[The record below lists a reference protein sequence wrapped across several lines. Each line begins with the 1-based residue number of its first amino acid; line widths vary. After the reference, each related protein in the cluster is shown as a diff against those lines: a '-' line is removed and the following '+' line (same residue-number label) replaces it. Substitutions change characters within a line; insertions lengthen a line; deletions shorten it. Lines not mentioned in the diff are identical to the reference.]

1 MRFSIDFQGML
12 LLILIIF
19 LMYLVCS
26 LAAAGVQSNYPLNII
41 KFQVKIPWK
50 IDRKP
55 HRKFYNFYFIYKS
68 PRVMLVTP
76 GKTWNDGL
84 EPLNHRKPLNF
95 RCFSHQSGTVGLP
108 IVNESYHAHDRA
120 LHFGTRCAAVL
131 RQLYLCEF
139 LELELHIRD
148 STCRRCLLTPCA
160 ISAMRRQRAR
170 SNPPRP
176 REIFESD
183 MLQPVTCLREPDHM
197 ASLTKCVPGYL

>member
-1 MRFSIDFQGML
+1 
-12 LLILIIF
+12 
-19 LMYLVCS
+19 
-26 LAAAGVQSNYPLNII
+26 
-41 KFQVKIPWK
+41 
-50 IDRKP
+50 
-55 HRKFYNFYFIYKS
+55 
-68 PRVMLVTP
+68 MLVTP

-84 EPLNHRKPLNF
+84 EPLNHRKPLKF

-108 IVNESYHAHDRA
+108 IVNEAYHAHDRA

-148 STCRRCLLTPCA
+148 STCRRCLLTACA

-183 MLQPVTCLREPDHM
+183 MLQPVTCLREPDHIWIRLHVC
-197 ASLTKCVPGYL
+197 SFLRGRYTLRNQKRPGFEEISSSRCAQYILKLSRSKSEESYDLHQGLAFFAKTCHILPYLVISCHFLSWSM